1 MGYLSHYYL
10 WLIIQVEPS
19 PITPFKAL
27 SGPSIYQQLFLF
39 GNRDTDRSPCS
50 NLIKTRLN
58 FYTTLAKSY
67 KHCKLTLNT
76 SYKKKYVGQVEV
88 KRNFLNKKEAELK
101 YIKLI
106 EHCHTSAV
114 ILMRFFLSF
123 VNRMVIKRAYWYQIK
138 IHCFEHTLP
147 NETLKQLPFL
157 RSGLLWSSLW
167 SGRDHLWDNTLHRK
181 TTVGFELGDL
191 SVYSHKQPWTT
202 EPQNPK
208 GYQHWNTWKY
218 Y

>member
-1 MGYLSHYYL
+1 MQKHGVPVTLLPVTHYTGRALPHYTIQGFIRTLNLS
-10 WLIIQVEPS
+10 
-19 PITPFKAL
+19 AA
-27 SGPSIYQQLFLF
+27 FLF

-123 VNRMVIKRAYWYQIK
+123 VNRMVIKGAY
-138 IHCFEHTLP
+138 
-147 NETLKQLPFL
+147 
-157 RSGLLWSSLW
+157 
-167 SGRDHLWDNTLHRK
+167 
-181 TTVGFELGDL
+181 
-191 SVYSHKQPWTT
+191 
-202 EPQNPK
+202 
-208 GYQHWNTWKY
+208 
-218 Y
+218 